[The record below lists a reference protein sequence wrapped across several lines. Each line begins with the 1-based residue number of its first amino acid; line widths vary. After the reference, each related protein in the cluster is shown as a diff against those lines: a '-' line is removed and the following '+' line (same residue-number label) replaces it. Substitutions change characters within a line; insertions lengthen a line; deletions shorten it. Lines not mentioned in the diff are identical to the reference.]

1 MADILVME
9 NTILVDRQSGDLSE
23 EDYLDDVND
32 DVEEYGDA
40 DDNNYSD
47 FSSMIPYISSSQMNP
62 VWQVMSCHGAY
73 LSKFLQVHH
82 TLLHSNT
89 APIPIPMRHMIAIM
103 SSARLSCSYL
113 VHQHSNQL
121 ASLPGNRDWE
131 DRGLSGFPAKIR
143 KLYDLNMILAHRPW
157 QMTRE
162 HITDLTQRGQDS
174 WSLSEL
180 VYSIILM
187 CHFHCLSS
195 FIMSCVTME
204 PDVSGDMMYS
214 GQDSFPGKESYRV
227 EELMKKM
234 SELRMKQNSPPPQ
247 EELQSRFNVMGVQT
261 SDSDMSDQPTIEPDI
276 SHYIRDV
283 NFQYVDFA
291 KRQDE
296 FATFRIQDFTWD
308 EEGYSTI
315 ARFDEDTAQCLDDKF
330 RTIYNLT
337 YGTMGSHTSIDTSLF
352 RRASWNYIQCLWGVR
367 HDDYD
372 YHEVNELLH
381 RDLKK
386 YIKTSSCYPDRCR
399 KSDYENIMKDFKT
412 SEKIH
417 FLLLVSEAKLQSSLL
432 YAMRAVSEYFN

>member
-1 MADILVME
+1 
-9 NTILVDRQSGDLSE
+9 
-23 EDYLDDVND
+23 
-32 DVEEYGDA
+32 
-40 DDNNYSD
+40 
-47 FSSMIPYISSSQMNP
+47 
-62 VWQVMSCHGAY
+62 MSCHGAY

-82 TLLHSNT
+82 TLLHSNS
-89 APIPIPMRHMIAIM
+89 APIPIPQRHMIAVM
-103 SSARLSCSYL
+103 ASARLSCSYL
-113 VHQHSNQL
+113 VHQHTNQL
-121 ASLPGNRDWE
+121 ATLPGNRDWE

-157 QMTRE
+157 QITRD
-162 HITDLTQRGQDS
+162 HITELTQRGQDS

-195 FIMSCVTME
+195 FIMSCVMME
-204 PDVSGDMMYS
+204 PDVSGDMMFC
-214 GQDSFPGKESYRV
+214 GQDSFHGKESYRV

-234 SELRMKQNSPPPQ
+234 SDLRRKQNSPPPQ

-261 SDSDMSDQPTIEPDI
+261 SDGDISDQPNVEPDI
-276 SHYIRDV
+276 SQFIRDV

-381 RDLKK
+381 R
-386 YIKTSSCYPDRCR
+386 
-399 KSDYENIMKDFKT
+399 
-412 SEKIH
+412 
-417 FLLLVSEAKLQSSLL
+417 
-432 YAMRAVSEYFN
+432 